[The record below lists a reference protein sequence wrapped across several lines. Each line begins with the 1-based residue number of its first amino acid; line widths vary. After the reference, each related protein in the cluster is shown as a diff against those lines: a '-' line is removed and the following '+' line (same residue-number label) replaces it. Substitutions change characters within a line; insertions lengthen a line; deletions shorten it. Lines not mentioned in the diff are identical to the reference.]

1 MATTHFKWLI
11 LAAVTALAG
20 CDLFPSWINVTVNF
34 RDAKTIKPD
43 DPVEFNGAVIGKVSG
58 LTPIS
63 NGVTVALALETAKAA
78 AVQANAQAA
87 IAVEP
92 PPAKIVIS
100 NPPESAPPVVDG
112 GVLTALEPKTG
123 FDAIL
128 GAISDVKQAVS
139 QAAKDFGDYFKDAN
153 QEWADSKQK
162 MNESLAAWQQ
172 DAQTTETEIRERYQK
187 LVQEMEAIR
196 GEAGEQSRQIF
207 QDYDEIE
214 KELLAKQQA
223 LREQGQ
229 AKAAEALQTFR
240 DELKHNVDKLK

>member
-1 MATTHFKWLI
+1 MASTHFKWLI
-11 LAAVTALAG
+11 LAIVTVLAG
-20 CDLFPSWINVTVNF
+20 CDLFPSWINVSVNF
-34 RDAKTIKPD
+34 SDAKSIKPD
-43 DPVEFNGAVIGKVSG
+43 DPVEFNGAVIGKVTG

-63 NGVTVALALETAKAA
+63 SGVTIALALEKAKAA
-78 AVQANAQAA
+78 PVQANARAA

-92 PPAKIVIS
+92 PPAKIVIT
-100 NPPESAPPVVDG
+100 NPPESAPPVADG
-112 GVLTALEPKTG
+112 GVLTALEPKSG
-123 FDAIL
+123 FGAIL
-128 GAISDVKQAVS
+128 GAISDMKQAVS
-139 QAAKDFGDYFKDAN
+139 EAAKNLGDYFKDAN

-172 DAQTTETEIRERYQK
+172 DAQSTETEIRDRYQK

-196 GEAGEQSRQIF
+196 GEAGEQSKQIF

-214 KELLAKQQA
+214 KALLAKQQA
-223 LREQGQ
+223 LRDQGQ